1 MARRAVGTR
10 RGLLGRLEDGAP
22 RPVAGGCRRLVNA
35 LGTFP
40 PVSSGTRPGAEGS
53 RGATPPAQSVLF
65 SDLETPASSEAV
77 IASRSAVRGS
87 TIVHLAANRPRASC
101 RARWIAVPAGSRALP
116 PVGSLLRVRARR
128 WRLGRLLR
136 VHLRPSTPTSRRV
149 RLRLGPWTV
158 NADVPNGCGN
168 AVLGDGR
175 CLDYRV
181 RVAGGSVGVQM
192 MGIPRHEGDQVV
204 SSIPI

>member
-1 MARRAVGTR
+1 MQWRVLVAVTTSVVALAACTQSTPTVPTR
-10 RGLLGRLEDGAP
+10 GPAP
-22 RPVAGGCRRLVNA
+22 LPSLVLSPA
-35 LGTFP
+35 P
-40 PVSSGTRPGAEGS
+40 HPPGAFHQCPFGPARASEI
-53 RGATPPAQSVLF
+53 PPATLASVMQNHVPHWLPQGMG
-65 SDLETPASSEAV
+65 LVEAF
-77 IASRSAVRGS
+77 G
-87 TIVHLAANRPRASC
+87 P
-101 RARWIAVPAGSRALP
+101 GF
-116 PVGSLLRVRARR
+116 VGSLGGAYFADARCR
-128 WRLGRLLR
+128 EVELWFWK
-136 VHLRPSTPTSRRV
+136 STDVGSGP
-149 RLRLGPWTV
+149 RLGPWTV